1 MVPNLSGS
9 NVLRDESSYVAC
21 IIRNGSDPNS
31 AIAEYF
37 TPMPSFKNLSSTE
50 ISNIMNFMNNS
61 WGNKLP
67 MITPYDVEDALQE
80 CPEY

>member
-1 MVPNLSGS
+1 M
-9 NVLRDESSYVAC
+9 
-21 IIRNGSDPNS
+21 PNS
-31 AIAEYF
+31 SPLVSPTAIPRWAVRPLMRF
-37 TPMPSFKNLSSTE
+37 IAGMVIQLK

-67 MITPYDVEDALQE
+67 MITPYDVEDALQD